1 MTEPIRGKVARIL
14 NSREMVINVGSDS
27 GVAVGMRFE
36 VMDAKGEDILDP
48 DMENC
53 WVL

>member
-36 VMDAKGEDILDP
+36 VMDAKERTSWILTRD
-48 DMENC
+48 NC

>member
-27 GVAVGMRFE
+27 GVACRYALRGDGR
-36 VMDAKGEDILDP
+36 KGRGHP
-48 DMENC
+48 GS
-53 WVL
+53 